1 MNILM
6 NLDKEVKNMENTEE
20 LEQSIKDLEPIY
32 RPAHY
37 CGDNEV
43 EAFDV
48 MQGFVGDLKGMQ
60 AFYWCNVIKYLLR
73 FQGKNGFEDLR
84 KAQNYL
90 EMLINDIDK
99 ERQ

>member
-1 MNILM
+1 M
-6 NLDKEVKNMENTEE
+6 KNMDTIEE
-20 LEQSIKDLEPIY
+20 LETVYHPDY
-32 RPAHY
+32 YH
-37 CGDNEV
+37 GD
-43 EAFDV
+43 EAFKI
-48 MQGFVGDLKGMQ
+48 MESFVGDLKGMQ